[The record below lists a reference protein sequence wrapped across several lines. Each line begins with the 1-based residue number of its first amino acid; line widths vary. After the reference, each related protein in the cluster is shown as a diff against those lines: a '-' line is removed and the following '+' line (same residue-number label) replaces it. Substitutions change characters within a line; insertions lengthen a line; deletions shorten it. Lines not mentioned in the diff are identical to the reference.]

1 MTGDWGWLAPLM
13 FAALFAL
20 LLTGY
25 PVAFVLAA
33 VGLIFGALGVMLGA
47 LPIKLVQAVPERL
60 FGIVRTQKP

>member
-33 VGLIFGALGVMLGA
+33 VGLIFGAH
-47 LPIKLVQAVPERL
+47 
-60 FGIVRTQKP
+60 

>member
-13 FAALFAL
+13 FAALFLL

-33 VGLIFGALGVMLGA
+33 VGLDFWCALGVMLGA
-47 LPIKLVQAVPERL
+47 FLLN
-60 FGIVRTQKP
+60 